1 MALDLSPESL
11 ARGSAKRP
19 WTTIGIWVGVLILA
33 MATIVVFIGD
43 ALTTDIGPIRSV
55 ESDEAY
61 DLIGRRFF
69 VPGREATEVVLV
81 RSTDRT
87 LEDPEYRTFV
97 EGLYSDIKA
106 LGPEI
111 VLGGTHYYLS
121 GDESLVSLDRHTTAI
136 VITLATSN
144 ENWDRYW
151 GVFKARDE
159 DQWQRPENSDRS
171 GADRDGFQVYT
182 TAVGAGG
189 EVITIRS
196 SHLTVDDDEYRRFVE
211 DLFYEILALGRPN
224 IWGGSYYYPF
234 RDESMVSEDRQATI
248 IPLGINNWDRIDR
261 VHAVTRDADRDE
273 RFEVHVT
280 GEATLDKDFNDVS
293 ERDLRVGELMF
304 GLPMAIIVLI
314 LVFGALAAAS
324 IPIIVALV
332 SIIVALGL
340 SMLFAQFMTISIFL
354 TNMVFMMGL
363 AVGIDYCLFIVARF
377 REELSLGRER
387 HDAIARAGATANQAV
402 LFSGLTVVLALT
414 GLMLIRHDI
423 FVSLGLGAVL
433 VVLVAIAASLTLLPA
448 VLALMGDRVNS
459 LRLPIVYGL
468 QARSEEQAAGGAWDR
483 IARAVMRA
491 PVPSVLL
498 SGGLLVA
505 AAVPLI
511 YLSVGSA
518 GVTALPDS
526 FESKKGFEALARDF
540 PAGLTEPVIVAIDGA
555 VDAAEV
561 QDAIERLRTTLEQ
574 DGDFGA
580 VSEDVNPKRDLTRLT
595 VPLAKGDPNGEAA
608 MSAVNRLRDE
618 YIPDAFAGVP
628 AMALVTGQ
636 TAEVV
641 DHVDIGKD
649 GLKLLIPFILVL
661 SFVLLTLVFR
671 SLVVP
676 VKAAIMNLLSVGAAY
691 GLLVLVFQKGVGS
704 DFLGFQQVETIE
716 WWVPPFLFAVLFGLS
731 MDYHVFLL
739 SRIRERFQETDDNT
753 GSVAYGIRSTGRLI
767 TGAALIMLA
776 VFVGFA
782 AGDLPMF
789 QQMGFGLAVAVVLD
803 ATIVRS
809 VLVPASMR
817 LLGRANWYWPSWLD
831 WVPTF
836 RVERPPEPDPTDG
849 G

>member
-1 MALDLSPESL
+1 
-11 ARGSAKRP
+11 
-19 WTTIGIWVGVLILA
+19 
-33 MATIVVFIGD
+33 
-43 ALTTDIGPIRSV
+43 
-55 ESDEAY
+55 
-61 DLIGRRFF
+61 
-69 VPGREATEVVLV
+69 
-81 RSTDRT
+81 
-87 LEDPEYRTFV
+87 
-97 EGLYSDIKA
+97 
-106 LGPEI
+106 
-111 VLGGTHYYLS
+111 
-121 GDESLVSLDRHTTAI
+121 
-136 VITLATSN
+136 
-144 ENWDRYW
+144 
-151 GVFKARDE
+151 
-159 DQWQRPENSDRS
+159 
-171 GADRDGFQVYT
+171 
-182 TAVGAGG
+182 
-189 EVITIRS
+189 
-196 SHLTVDDDEYRRFVE
+196 
-211 DLFYEILALGRPN
+211 
-224 IWGGSYYYPF
+224 
-234 RDESMVSEDRQATI
+234 
-248 IPLGINNWDRIDR
+248 
-261 VHAVTRDADRDE
+261 
-273 RFEVHVT
+273 
-280 GEATLDKDFNDVS
+280 
-293 ERDLRVGELMF
+293 
-304 GLPMAIIVLI
+304 
-314 LVFGALAAAS
+314 
-324 IPIIVALV
+324 
-332 SIIVALGL
+332 
-340 SMLFAQFMTISIFL
+340 
-354 TNMVFMMGL
+354 
-363 AVGIDYCLFIVARF
+363 
-377 REELSLGRER
+377 
-387 HDAIARAGATANQAV
+387 
-402 LFSGLTVVLALT
+402 
-414 GLMLIRHDI
+414 MLIQHDI

-483 IARAVMRA
+483 IARAAMRT

-511 YLSVGSA
+511 YMSVGSA

-555 VDAAEV
+555 VDDTEV
-561 QDAIERLRTTLEQ
+561 QGAIQRLRTALEQ

-580 VSEDVNPKRDLTRLT
+580 VSEDVNPKRDLTRFT

-618 YIPDAFAGVP
+618 YISDAFAGVP

-716 WWVPPFLFAVLFGLS
+716 WWVPAFLFAVLFGLS

-767 TGAALIMLA
+767 TGAAPIMLA

-803 ATIVRS
+803 GTIVRS

-836 RVERPPEPDPTDG
+836 RVERPPEPDPTG
-849 G
+849 SG